1 MTPIYEGDN
10 KNFMSIPHFV
20 RTGLLFKLW
29 VRQRIGTINALSL
42 EIKAYLST
50 FLLE

>member
-1 MTPIYEGDN
+1 
-10 KNFMSIPHFV
+10 MSIPHIV
-20 RTGLLFKLW
+20 RGSLIFNLG
-29 VRQRIGTINALSL
+29 VRQRIGTINALYL